1 MDMMEERGR
10 TNTSRRAGPRQQE
23 NVAIFGALR
32 TIHNDLTKIPAEKI
46 AVREWTRFRC
56 RFGCASYGTHFCCP
70 PFVPS
75 IVETRAMVAE
85 YETAVL
91 ARFDTA
97 TFPPGPDGLPL
108 SQREVLGTV
117 QQTIADLERA
127 AFLAG
132 YYRAFGMGGSPCTL
146 CSTCAAQE
154 MIDTGTTPTAADAI
168 RCRQKKVMRPS
179 MEALGIDVFE
189 TVRSVG
195 LSIEVLTGR
204 DDPPIYFGLVLLE

>member
-1 MDMMEERGR
+1 MEESGSR
-10 TNTSRRAGPRQQE
+10 NTTRRAGHRNQE
-23 NVAIFGALR
+23 NVAIFGSLR
-32 TIHNDLTKIPAEKI
+32 TVHNDLTRIPAEII

-56 RFGCASYGTHFCCP
+56 RFGCAAYGTHFCCP

-75 IVETRAMVAE
+75 TAETGAMIGE
-85 YETAVL
+85 YHTAVL
-91 ARFDTA
+91 VRFDTS

-108 SQREVLGTV
+108 SRGEILRTV
-117 QQTIADLERA
+117 QQTIVDLERT

-132 YYRAFGMGGSPCTL
+132 YYRAFGMGASPCAL
-146 CSTCAAQE
+146 CSTCVAQE
-154 MIDTGTTPTAADAI
+154 MLDAGTTPTATDAI

-189 TVRSVG
+189 TVRSAG

-204 DDPPIYFGLVLLE
+204 EDPPIYFGLVLLD

>member
-1 MDMMEERGR
+1 MEESGSRNNTRR
-10 TNTSRRAGPRQQE
+10 TAPRDQE
-23 NVAIFGALR
+23 NVAIFGGLR
-32 TIHNDLTKIPAEKI
+32 TIHNDLIRIPAEKI

-56 RFGCASYGTHFCCP
+56 RFGCAAYGKHFCCP

-75 IVETRAMVAE
+75 TAETRAMVAE
-85 YETAVL
+85 YRIAVL

-108 SQREVLGTV
+108 SRGEILRTV
-117 QQTIADLERA
+117 QQTITDLERT

-132 YYRAFGMGGSPCTL
+132 YYRAFGMGASPCAL
-146 CSTCAAQE
+146 CSTCVAQE
-154 MIDTGTTPTAADAI
+154 MLDAGTTPTTADVV
-168 RCRQKKVMRPS
+168 RCRQKKGMRPS

-189 TVRSVG
+189 TVRNAG

-204 DDPPIYFGLVLLE
+204 EDPPIYFGLVLLE

>member
-1 MDMMEERGR
+1 MMEESSGRG
-10 TNTSRRAGPRQQE
+10 TTRRAGPREQE
-23 NVAIFGALR
+23 NVAIFGSLR
-32 TIHNDLTKIPAEKI
+32 TIHNDLTSIPADII

-56 RFGCASYGTHFCCP
+56 RFGCAAYGTHFCCP

-75 IVETRAMVAE
+75 TEETRTMIAE
-85 YETAVL
+85 YHSAVL

-97 TFPPGPDGLPL
+97 TFPSGPDGLPPSRGEIL
-108 SQREVLGTV
+108 RTV

-132 YYRAFGMGGSPCTL
+132 YYRAFGMGASPCAL
-146 CSTCAAQE
+146 CSTCVAQE
-154 MIDTGTTPTAADAI
+154 MLDAGTTPTPADAV

-189 TVRSVG
+189 TVKNAG
-195 LSIEVLTGR
+195 HSIEVLTGR
-204 DDPPIYFGLVLLE
+204 DDPPIYFGLVLLD

>member
-1 MDMMEERGR
+1 MEESGSR
-10 TNTSRRAGPRQQE
+10 NNSRRTAPRDQE

-32 TIHNDLTKIPAEKI
+32 TIHNDLTRIPAEKI

-56 RFGCASYGTHFCCP
+56 RFGCAAYGTHFGCP

-75 IVETRAMVAE
+75 TAETRAMTAE
-85 YETAVL
+85 YHTAVL
-91 ARFDTA
+91 VRFDTA

-108 SQREVLGTV
+108 SRGEILRTV
-117 QQTIADLERA
+117 QQTIADLERT

-132 YYRAFGMGGSPCTL
+132 YYRAFGMGASPCAL
-146 CSTCAAQE
+146 CSTCVAQE
-154 MIDTGTTPTAADAI
+154 MLDAGTTPTALDAG
-168 RCRQKKVMRPS
+168 RCRQKKMMRPS

-189 TVRSVG
+189 TVRNAG

-204 DDPPIYFGLVLLE
+204 EDPPIYFGLVLLE

>member
-1 MDMMEERGR
+1 MVMMDERGGI
-10 TNTSRRAGPRQQE
+10 NTSRRVGPREQE

-32 TIHNDLTKIPAEKI
+32 TIHNDLTSIPAEKI

-56 RFGCASYGTHFCCP
+56 RFGCAAYGTHFCCP

-75 IVETRAMVAE
+75 IAETRAMVAE
-85 YETAVL
+85 YRTAVL

-108 SQREVLGTV
+108 SRGEVLRTI
-117 QQTIADLERA
+117 QQTIADLEKT

-132 YYRAFGMGGSPCTL
+132 YYRAFGMGGSPCAL
-146 CSTCAAQE
+146 CSTCVAKE
-154 MIDTGTTPTAADAI
+154 MLDAGTTPTAADAI

-179 MEALGIDVFE
+179 MEGLGIDVFE
-189 TVRSVG
+189 TVRNVG

-204 DDPPIYFGLVLLE
+204 ADPPIYFGLVLLE